1 MKVNINKLPQG
12 FDIVDG
18 KVIESKSHGGMHTGD
33 QYNYHLVT
41 NTDTHWHNGNGDI
54 EGGRKVNTSI
64 QPVPREEA
72 NIEAEKG
79 ETVLTDMN
87 DDGVFELYNIAGK
100 RHSRGGT
107 PLDLPPQSFIYSD
120 TREMKLNKAELNELG
135 IDFKRN

>member
-54 EGGRKVNTSI
+54 EDEYGNCLLEFNT
-64 QPVPREEA
+64 
-72 NIEAEKG
+72 
-79 ETVLTDMN
+79 
-87 DDGVFELYNIAGK
+87 
-100 RHSRGGT
+100 
-107 PLDLPPQSFIYSD
+107 
-120 TREMKLNKAELNELG
+120 
-135 IDFKRN
+135 ID

>member
-54 EGGRKVNTSI
+54 E
-64 QPVPREEA
+64 
-72 NIEAEKG
+72 
-79 ETVLTDMN
+79 
-87 DDGVFELYNIAGK
+87 
-100 RHSRGGT
+100 
-107 PLDLPPQSFIYSD
+107 
-120 TREMKLNKAELNELG
+120 
-135 IDFKRN
+135 